1 MANELEKFK
10 HGSEISS
17 EHLNAIV
24 EAVNNILKNY
34 IDINLLKKESADNL
48 DSASAI
54 LDKINADR
62 QVLPEVLSLYNTIL
76 LARDPVD
83 WLDVKDITLSETEQ
97 AAIDLATAAN
107 PAPFGEE
114 LVTKTAERLTIIR
127 GTTDVITPT
136 YPELKDK
143 QILLA
148 FNPNKF
154 TGNNDEP
161 LAILYFDVLVEGKLR
176 RIPVTA
182 NGAVN
187 ISNASYNFEF
197 LYGKGDSGKETWLE
211 VKDAQGLVKA
221 TSLDL
226 RGPQGRDGLPGERG
240 PRGEIGPAG
249 ADGKDGAVGPEGPEG
264 KSVRVEV
271 EFADT
276 DYGSAASSIYKN
288 QPFAGLV
295 IYKENAAGETISKE
309 HTKWFRIKGD
319 TYYPIMDSE
328 GNLSFTTDKNAA
340 NQQMKWN
347 IKGGKGPQGPQGL
360 TPLIYF
366 YDKDN
371 QIPISP
377 LEGKGDP
384 SKGIYYYDASAFK
397 GDPGDMPTIKI
408 GSITTVDNTSDA
420 SVTNVSSNPYEAI
433 LNFKLPRGAR
443 GLANKINFLTQAT
456 DNPTPS
462 ITENH
467 TNITSG
473 YDQEFLL
480 KIPKG
485 NDGKD
490 GRSVS
495 NATINNLGELLFFF
509 SDGTSINLGN
519 ITGAEGK
526 QGPQG
531 APGANGVNGKDGQSF
546 TVLGHYDTYE
556 ALEEAHG
563 TGSKGD
569 SYFVG
574 PANSDTPWDVWY
586 WSVIDSK
593 WENAGPL
600 EGAEG
605 KAATIQVGSVIT
617 GEPTDQ
623 VEITNSGTLN
633 AATLNFKIPKG
644 QTGNPGKDGRGI
656 ANITTTRNDAAGTT
670 SLKIDYTDSTQA
682 AEFTV
687 LDGKTPEIN
696 DDGYW
701 IINSKNTGII
711 AKGSNGKD
719 GQSYALSEDIEVNDL
734 TPGSL
739 PMVTMRT
746 STDQSTNLKTHYFT
760 FDLPRASK
768 IHYQDHA
775 PTSTSDNELAKPG
788 DYWLDSSTQKLHYR
802 TEAGFWESNP
812 ITLKGSDGSSIR
824 YGRGDPRA
832 MSVPANPSDLYLDL
846 ESSRLYRNDSLIA
859 AAPIWTDTGV
869 ELKGEKGADGANG
882 KDGNTI
888 EYASTVPST
897 TSGHTKGDLIV
908 DEQGILHSLE
918 DTGWI
923 AKTSI
928 KGVGISKI
936 EKTNSTGL
944 IDTYTISYTDNKTSS
959 TFNITNGAEG
969 KTPNIKIG
977 KVEPGNT
984 GEPAKVTAT
993 TTLIAD
999 IPTVTLDFVLP
1010 KGDPG
1015 QDFELKITDIFE
1027 GAGIGTEKLPVQ
1039 GISIG
1044 QSYIIK
1050 NTSEGTQMLYVCI
1063 NPNGNSTDEIYYCV
1077 GNIKGAD
1084 GKTGATPTF
1093 SSGTATPLNHDAK
1106 PWISVESSDDLNYIV
1121 NVGVPI
1127 GKPFTYADFTQEQL
1141 AALKGKDGDVPKL
1154 TKGIIET
1161 LDPDKDA
1168 DFEIL
1173 TSGVGSIANPGGAT
1187 GEQGPKGDIGTQWF
1201 YGTEITTKATTNNA
1215 SISNSNIGDYYFNTE
1230 KGYVYCC
1237 TSTNAWKFLTCLKP
1251 IQSVTV
1257 EDYKVVIT
1265 LD

>member
-1 MANELEKFK
+1 M
-10 HGSEISS
+10 
-17 EHLNAIV
+17 
-24 EAVNNILKNY
+24 
-34 IDINLLKKESADNL
+34 
-48 DSASAI
+48 
-54 LDKINADR
+54 
-62 QVLPEVLSLYNTIL
+62 LPEVLSLYNTML

-97 AAIDLATAAN
+97 AALDLATVAN
-107 PAPFGEE
+107 PAPLGEDN
-114 LVTKTAERLTIIR
+114 VTKTAERLTIIR

-148 FNPNKF
+148 FNPRKF
-154 TGNNDEP
+154 TGNNNEP
-161 LAILYFDVLVEGKLR
+161 LAILYFDILVNGELR

-182 NGAVN
+182 NGAVS

-197 LYGKGDSGKETWLE
+197 LYGQGESGKETRLE
-211 VKDAQGLVKA
+211 IRDAQGLVKA

-226 RGPQGRDGLPGERG
+226 RGPQGMDGLQGERG
-240 PRGEIGPAG
+240 PKGEIGPAG

-276 DYGSAASSIYKN
+276 DYGTAASPIYKN

-295 IYKENAAGETISKE
+295 IYKENAAGEVVSKE

-319 TYYPIMDSE
+319 TYYPIMDKE
-328 GNLSFTTDKNAA
+328 GNLSFTTNSNEA
-340 NQQMKWN
+340 NTTMKWN
-347 IKGGKGPQGPQGL
+347 IRGARGPEGPQGL
-360 TPLIYF
+360 TPVIYF
-366 YDKDN
+366 INKEG
-371 QIPISP
+371 QEPIAP
-377 LEGKGDP
+377 LEGRGNP
-384 SKGIYYYDASAFK
+384 SQGLYYYDAKLFK
-397 GDPGDMPTIKI
+397 GDPGDIPAIKI
-408 GSITTVDNTSDA
+408 GSITTVDNASEA
-420 SVTNVSSNPYEAI
+420 SVTNVSSNQYEAI

-456 DNPTPS
+456 DSPVPS

-467 TNITSG
+467 TNITTG

-490 GRSVS
+490 GRSIS
-495 NATINNLGELLFFF
+495 NATINNAGELLLFF
-509 SDGTSINLGN
+509 SDGTTINLGN

-531 APGANGVNGKDGQSF
+531 APGINGINGKDGQSF
-546 TVLGHYDTYE
+546 TVLGHYDTYA
-556 ALEEAHG
+556 ALEAAHS

-574 PANSDTPWDVWY
+574 PANSNTPWDVWY
-586 WSVIDSK
+586 WSVIDNK

-605 KAATIQVGSVIT
+605 KAATITVGTVTT

-633 AATLNFKIPKG
+633 AATLNFKIPRGK
-644 QTGNPGKDGRGI
+644 TGNPGKDGRGI

-682 AEFTV
+682 SEFTIS
-687 LDGKTPEIN
+687 DGQTPQIN
-696 DDGYW
+696 ESGYW
-701 IINSKNTGII
+701 VINGKNTGII

-719 GQSYALSEDIEVNDL
+719 GQSYALSEDIEVNEL

-739 PMVTMRT
+739 PTVRMRT
-746 STDQSTNLKTHYFT
+746 STDQNTNLKTHYFT
-760 FDLPRASK
+760 FDLPRSSK

-775 PTSTSDNELAKPG
+775 PTSNADNQLAKPG
-788 DYWLDSSTQKLHYR
+788 DYWLDASTQKLHYR

-824 YGRGDPRA
+824 YGKGDPRT

-846 ESSRLYRNDSLIA
+846 DSSRLYRNDSLII

-869 ELKGEKGADGANG
+869 ELKGEKGSDGANG
-882 KDGNTI
+882 NDGKSI
-888 EYASTVPST
+888 EYASTVPTT
-897 TSGHTKGDLIV
+897 TSNHNKGDIII
-908 DEQGILHSLE
+908 DEKGTLYVLE
-918 DTGWI
+918 DSGWI

-928 KGVGISKI
+928 KGTGIDKI
-936 EKTNSTGL
+936 EKTNSVGL
-944 IDTYTISYTDNKTSS
+944 VDTYTISYTNNKTPS

-977 KVEPGNT
+977 TVTPGDYN
-984 GEPAKVTAT
+984 AKAEVKAT
-993 TTLIAD
+993 TTLVAG

-1010 KGDPG
+1010 KGNPG

-1027 GAGIGTEKLPVQ
+1027 GSGIGTEKLP
-1039 GISIG
+1039 ITNLSIG

-1050 NTSEGTQMLYVCI
+1050 DTSKKEQLLYVCI
-1063 NPNGNSTDEIYYCV
+1063 NPNGTSVDEIYYCV
-1077 GNIKGAD
+1077 GNIRGAD
-1084 GKTGATPTF
+1084 GDKGATPILNNG
-1093 SSGTATPLNHDAK
+1093 GTVTPLNYGEK
-1106 PWISVESSDDLNYIV
+1106 PWAQLDSSDNLNYVI
-1121 NVGVPI
+1121 NFGIPA
-1127 GKPFTYADFTQEQL
+1127 GKPFTYEDFTAEQL
-1141 AALKGKDGDVPKL
+1141 AALKGADGITPHLK
-1154 TKGIIET
+1154 KGVVT
-1161 LDPDKDA
+1161 TGNPGTDA
-1168 DFEIL
+1168 DFEIV
-1173 TSGVGSIANPGGAT
+1173 TTGAGSITNPIINMTIPRGQDGEDGANA
-1187 GEQGPKGDIGTQWF
+1187 
-1201 YGTEITTKATTNNA
+1201 EITSATATVD
-1215 SISNSNIGDYYFNTE
+1215 SNIGT
-1230 KGYVYCC
+1230 
-1237 TSTNAWKFLTCLKP
+1237 P
-1251 IQSVTV
+1251 SVTV
-1257 EDYKVVIT
+1257 SLGGTAQKRIFNFAFKNLKGQKGDNGTNGTNGKDGKSVTVSYSNGYVTIE
-1265 LD
+1265 